1 MSTPRTASPN
11 DIQRTETIEAYRSIV
26 AQWSNIDGPA
36 TSLKLPRAISRGAAA
51 AVAWALHLADDT
63 GCVELTALRDALG
76 VTDASSTRRI
86 LGELERLGLA
96 RRLVTSRPLKM
107 RLVYSA
113 IFKGDKWQTCQHCPH
128 PVVTGVAKP
137 RYCATCMATIVRHD
151 RTWRAHAFEVWASSR
166 GTTEAAVIYKI
177 HAQTNQPLF
186 TRKGVK
192 DSVETPKEGIV
203 NWMLHTGLIV
213 DETYWRQRVRAYND
227 GDEGEE

>member
-1 MSTPRTASPN
+1 MSTPRNSTPADAWRN
-11 DIQRTETIEAYRSIV
+11 ETVENYRALV
-26 AQWSNIDGPA
+26 AQWANVDGVA
-36 TSLKLPRAISRGAAA
+36 TGLKLPRAISRAGAAA
-51 AVAWALHLADDT
+51 IAWGLHLADED
-63 GCVELTALRDALG
+63 GCVVVDRLREALG
-76 VTDASSTRRI
+76 ITASRSVRSI
-86 LGELERLGLA
+86 VAELERLGLA
-96 RRLVTSRPLKM
+96 RRLVVSRPLKM

-113 IFKGDKWQTCQHCPH
+113 IFKGEKWQTCQHCPH

-151 RTWRAHAFEVWASSR
+151 RTWRAHAFEVWAASR
-166 GTTEAAVIYKI
+166 GLTEAAVIYKI